1 VIPGKQTGGWFR
13 RHRLLILGG
22 LAAAWVG
29 GITMEHFRGE
39 ARGRGTTKGAK
50 ELLQIGALPVT

>member
-1 VIPGKQTGGWFR
+1 MAPAQQTGGWFR

-22 LAAAWVG
+22 LAALSLG
-29 GITMEHFRGE
+29 GILMARYRAEAP
-39 ARGRGTTKGAK
+39 ARGTNKGAK

>member
-1 VIPGKQTGGWFR
+1 MAPAQQTGGWFR
-13 RHRLLILGG
+13 RHRLLILAG

-29 GITMEHFRGE
+29 GITMAHFRE
-39 ARGRGTTKGAK
+39 ESRGRGTNKGAK